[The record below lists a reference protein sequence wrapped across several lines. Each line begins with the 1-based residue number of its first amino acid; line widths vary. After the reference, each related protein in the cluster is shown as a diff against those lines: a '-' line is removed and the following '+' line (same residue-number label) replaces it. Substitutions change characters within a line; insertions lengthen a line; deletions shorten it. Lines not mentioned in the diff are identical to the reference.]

1 MKRYSSALYIMKTFI
16 IHYTVRSWVK
26 CY

>member
-1 MKRYSSALYIMKTFI
+1 MKRYSALYIMKTFI